1 MQNAPSRNAPCPC
14 GSGKKYKRC
23 CGADDS
29 GHQPAA
35 NRDPHGLQ
43 QLLAHYRQGNY
54 QAAAS
59 AAEQLLRTRPAT
71 PAVLEIAAAA
81 ALLSGDTE
89 RAVER
94 FRQQIQLQ
102 PDNALARSNLC
113 MALHTLGRDEEAFV
127 HGQEAI
133 RLDPKLADAW
143 NNLGNIFKAGNHL
156 QGALEH
162 YEKALALDGS
172 DPRVHVNAG
181 SVSQLLGDLET
192 AGRRYRDALKLSPDF
207 ASAHNNLGTVLQ
219 KLGEFDAAGQA
230 FRSALR
236 LQPRNPETLT
246 NQASLWL
253 EQGEIDKAQSRL
265 EEVIRDYPEYA
276 GAYVNLG
283 YLHEKRNDEDAA
295 NRCYQK
301 ALLLEPEN
309 STVLCNLAYILFE
322 QGEQKDAEAHFVRA
336 LKSNPNS
343 AKALAGL
350 GRTLLRQNDQ
360 DEAAQY
366 IEQSLQLAPRD
377 VHAHIARAQ
386 LAIDRG
392 DAGTARKAWE
402 QVIELQPVMCEGYI
416 GLARMAAEAGDITA
430 ARDEFRRA
438 EAAGA
443 TTLRL
448 YQAWS
453 DIEEKNNNL
462 EAAERA
468 AEQAVEIN
476 PAYPGLAIIRAK
488 LARRRKDYNGA
499 LALLERVNPDEFRS
513 RELTATYLFELG
525 GIHDKL
531 GNYRAAFSAFDRANA
546 EKNIYIGKVYEAEA
560 DAERFRQ
567 WSEFFDS
574 THWEQWRT
582 IPRPA
587 ADERPCPV
595 FIVGFPRSGTSLLE
609 QILDS
614 HAQIAA
620 AGELTY
626 IRELSQATG
635 DAIIGSRLTY
645 PYNLLDPDAPLDAG
659 KLVRLRDFYL
669 DSVRALNIADPET
682 RWITDKMPHNAI
694 HLGLIS
700 LLFPEAP
707 IIHISRHP
715 LDSCLS
721 AYFSNFNSAHRYTSS
736 LADTARHYRLVME
749 MLDHYRTT
757 TPGIRYLEI
766 HYEQLIEDQETVVR
780 QVLEFIGAPWDDACL
795 QHHKS
800 KRVVRTA
807 SYEQVTRQIYRTS
820 LHRYRNY
827 REAVQP
833 LLGILEP
840 VLSRFGY
847 AME

>member
-23 CGADDS
+23 CGGADAR
-29 GHQPAA
+29 HQPAA
-35 NRDPHGLQ
+35 TRDRHGLQ
-43 QLLAHYRQGNY
+43 QMFAHYQQGNY

-59 AAEQLLRTRPAT
+59 TAEQLLRSRPAT

-81 ALLSGDTE
+81 ALQLGDTE

-113 MALHTLGRDEEAFV
+113 MALHTLGREEEAFL

-143 NNLGNIFKAGNHL
+143 NNLGNIYKAGNHL

-162 YEKALALDGS
+162 YEKALALDSS

-192 AGRRYRDALKLSPDF
+192 ASRRYRDALQLYPDF

-219 KLGEFDAAGQA
+219 KLGEFDAAGHA
-230 FRSALR
+230 FRNALR
-236 LQPRNPETLT
+236 LQPRNPEILT

-253 EQGEIDKAQSRL
+253 EQGEINKAQSRL
-265 EEVIRDYPEYA
+265 EEVIRDHPEYA

-283 YLHEKRNDEDAA
+283 YLHEKRGDRDAA
-295 NRCYQK
+295 NRCYEK

-322 QGEQKDAEAHFVRA
+322 QGEQKDAVAHFVRA

-350 GRTLLRQNDQ
+350 GRALLRQDDQ
-360 DEAAQY
+360 DEAGEY
-366 IEQSLQLAPRD
+366 IEKALQLAPRD
-377 VHAHIARAQ
+377 VHAHIASAQ
-386 LAIDRG
+386 LAIDSG
-392 DAGTARKAWE
+392 DAGAARKTWE
-402 QVIELQPVMCEGYI
+402 HVIELQPAMCEGYI
-416 GLARMAAEAGDITA
+416 GLARLAAETGDIAA

-443 TTLRL
+443 HTLRL

-462 EAAERA
+462 EAAEQA
-468 AEQAVEIN
+468 AQKAVEIN

-488 LARRRKDYNGA
+488 LARRRKDYSGA
-499 LALLERVNPDEFRS
+499 LALLESVNPDEFRS
-513 RELTATYLFELG
+513 RESAASYLFELG
-525 GIHDKL
+525 SIHDKL
-531 GNYRAAFSAFDRANA
+531 GNYRAAFSAFDRANQ
-546 EKNIYIGKVYEAEA
+546 EKNIYIGKVYEAQA

-567 WSEFFDS
+567 WRDFFTSE
-574 THWEQWRT
+574 HWEQWRS
-582 IPRPA
+582 IPLPA
-587 ADERPCPV
+587 ADGRPCPV

-609 QILDS
+609 QILGS
-614 HAQIAA
+614 HPQIAA

-626 IRELSQATG
+626 IRELANEKGDEITG
-635 DAIIGSRLTY
+635 SELPY
-645 PYNLLDPDAPLDAG
+645 PQNLLDPDAPLDSG
-659 KLVRLRDFYL
+659 KLAQLRDFYL
-669 DSVRALNIADPET
+669 DSVQALDIAGSDA
-682 RWITDKMPHNAI
+682 RWITDKMPHNAL

-736 LADTARHYRLVME
+736 LESTARHYRLVME

-757 TPGIRYLEI
+757 IPGIRYLEI
-766 HYEQLIEDQETVVR
+766 HYEQLIDDQETVVR
-780 QVLEFIGAPWDDACL
+780 QVLEFIGAPWDSACL

-807 SYEQVTRQIYRTS
+807 SYEQVTQQIYRTS

-827 REAVQP
+827 REAVLS

-847 AME
+847 TVE